1 MFRVLSHIPKGKVQ
15 LPVAGVDHSHFGRG
29 YGKLVGRWVD
39 EHGGCVC
46 GGDGDAGGVFVAALV
61 GVL

>member
-1 MFRVLSHIPKGKVQ
+1 MPKGKVQ
-15 LPVAGVDHSHFGRG
+15 LPVARVDHSDFGRG
-29 YGKLVGRWVD
+29 YRKLAGGWVD

-46 GGDGDAGGVFVAALV
+46 GGDGDARGVFVAAVL

>member
-1 MFRVLSHIPKGKVQ
+1 MFRVLSHVSKGKVQ
-15 LPVAGVDHSHFGRG
+15 LPVTRVDHSDFGRG
-29 YGKLVGRWVD
+29 YRKLAGGWVD

-46 GGDGDAGGVFVAALV
+46 SGDGNARGLFVAALV